1 MSGILFFKYYFGHT
15 TFLYSFKSTS
25 GHHQSFFNFRSSS
38 RKSQGRKDHAF
49 YSTVL
54 LKKTSLI
61 LRTSTRLALGI
72 TQTKTF
78 LLRCQKTTAT
88 TTKKTKNKTKKKHLH
103 CTIFWRPRAAFL
115 SAYFC
120 ISLCLYVS
128 VRKFLF
134 QTRSKILLGRDGL
147 GWDWIIYWRRLAIWA
162 L

>member
-38 RKSQGRKDHAF
+38 RKSQRQKRSRIF

-88 TTKKTKNKTKKKHLH
+88 TTKKQKTKQRKNICTAPFFEGQELH
-103 CTIFWRPRAAFL
+103 SCLHISVYL
-115 SAYFC
+115 YVC
-120 ISLCLYVS
+120 ISPWENFCSKHV
-128 VRKFLF
+128 VRFYLV
-134 QTRSKILLGRDGL
+134 GM
-147 GWDWIIYWRRLAIWA
+147 GWGEIE
-162 L
+162 